1 MRMPHPP
8 GLCTL
13 LLGATLAA
21 LPAAAQHAPVTL
33 DASHLQSLQ
42 GRLDG
47 FAAGL
52 PAEERALWNRV
63 LLRAAAAPAGGAEVQ
78 VLPVLHIGPGGG
90 CDAPGMDDGPGR
102 VAIIVQGGRTGEG
115 GLAPRPS
122 SGIVVQGGRT
132 PQGVSAGAA
141 PGRTRVGGR
150 PGAPGATAPRPT
162 EAVSIGPKQE
172 DPAWPAP
179 ESLGRRLTEFSAQ
192 LPAEERGAMEWLL
205 TRAAAV
211 PEGRPATPG
220 GLPPGAAVAAAPDG
234 RPATSGGRPAVA
246 GAVRPLGQPGPGGL
260 PEGMAVSLRQALGVD
275 PVAIGP
281 KQEDPTRGPP
291 TPPATRWILRY

>member
-1 MRMPHPP
+1 MV
-8 GLCTL
+8 
-13 LLGATLAA
+13 A
-21 LPAAAQHAPVTL
+21 LPAAAQPAPMTL
-33 DASHLQSLQ
+33 DASHLRSLQ
-42 GRLDG
+42 ARLDG
-47 FAAGL
+47 FAGGL

-63 LLRAAAAPAGGAEVQ
+63 LLRAAAAPAGGSEVR

-90 CDAPGMDDGPGR
+90 CDEPGMDDGPGR
-102 VAIIVQGGRTGEG
+102 VAIIVQGGRAGEG

-122 SGIVVQGGRT
+122 SGIIVQGGRT

-141 PGRTRVGGR
+141 PGSRTRVGGR
-150 PGAPGATAPRPT
+150 PGAPAAPRPT

-172 DPAWPAP
+172 DPVRPAP

-192 LPAEERGAMEWLL
+192 LPAEERGALEWLL

-220 GLPPGAAVAAAPDG
+220 GLPPGAAVAAAPEG
-234 RPATSGGRPAVA
+234 RPATPGGRPAGAAGVA
-246 GAVRPLGQPGPGGL
+246 RPLGQPGPGGL
-260 PEGMAVSLRQALGVD
+260 PAGTAVSLRQALGVD
-275 PVAIGP
+275 PVSIGP

-291 TPPATRWILRY
+291 EPPATRWILRY